1 MKKKVL
7 LTSIISIACCA
18 SLIKGA
24 TFELFTSESKVNIA
38 VTSGKV
44 DVKATIDETSVETY
58 SGQWNETTKVYD
70 SVKQAEAGVFVN
82 GGTAVIDGSTLT
94 LDKMTPMDKATFKI
108 GITNNSNVAFKQR
121 ISLFCADADKGFYDQ
136 LLVGLSDDGINYT
149 YYGDYATAWETG
161 TAVTEGPQ
169 MTYKY
174 MSIELPEYVGNEW
187 QGKTCNISVSV
198 EAIQGNAATTGDA
211 AASLVYLAK
220 DQTELTAALG
230 TMSDGDTVVLS
241 GGEWAAAEIS
251 FSEAKAVKVRG
262 YKVGTMTI
270 NAPNGSV
277 ALYCEAETLNVEA
290 VASNTLHV
298 YGKVNALTLKQG
310 RAVLETGARVA
321 SVSVVPSEY
330 AVAKAEIKPE
340 ATVSAVATVP
350 GVNAVAMVSIGE
362 NVTVPVFTHGGQGET
377 KLDNS
382 GVIETTSGE
391 GMLTEGIVTAES
403 LLAHFAKGGTIDLA
417 ADIQTDGQ
425 LVVPEGQSVILNLG
439 SYDIKGSYAGY
450 MIVNNGTMTI
460 NGSEDACVYTTDV
473 AAQGRGA
480 VLNNGTMTINGG
492 TFGDKDTDRT
502 NANDVQRGNA
512 VRNYGAMTINGGYFT
527 ACDNYTNGGYAY
539 AIGNGSAVAP
549 HASMTIKNAVVYG
562 KMNGVLAAD
571 GGTMTVK
578 GGTYTLGVGTNAN
591 LFHMAYTSGSG
602 RVVIDGG
609 NFTRN
614 EANTNAFFNGAG
626 EGTITVNGG
635 TFNDLINSNIIRAG
649 NVCING
655 GIFTDVEKKNAYVA
669 TKEAFTALILQSYA
683 LTNGLEDITITLVA
697 DFAINPK
704 SANKDHD
711 GYLFLKNSVL
721 DLNGKTLTVET
732 NNAFMVVGTNITVKN
747 GTIKA
752 ANETIAYPVAA
763 TANSQNVV
771 FEDIVCIGGIQVLG
785 NSTVTLRNV
794 TSTATLYYNVYVAGG
809 NATATIEGGTFTD
822 NGKAHFYIDESTPNG
837 KIIVKSGEFSG
848 GEPTKIGGGTVEIV
862 K

>member
-7 LTSIISIACCA
+7 LTSILSIACCA
-18 SLIKGA
+18 SLITGA
-24 TFELFTSESKVNIA
+24 TFALFTSESNVNIA

-44 DVKATIDETSVETY
+44 DVQATIDKTSLETY
-58 SGQWNETTKVYD
+58 SGKWNAETGAYD
-70 SVKQAEAGVFVN
+70 SVKQTEKGAFVN

-108 GITNNSNVAFKQR
+108 DITNNSNVAFKQR
-121 ISLFCADADKGFYDQ
+121 ISLSCADADQGFFDQ
-136 LLVGLSDDGINYT
+136 LLVGLSDNGTDYT
-149 YYGDYATAWETG
+149 YYGDYTTAWETG
-161 TAVTEGPQ
+161 AAVAEVPEVTP
-169 MTYKY
+169 KY
-174 MSIELPEYVGNEW
+174 MSIELPEYVGNAW
-187 QGKTCNISVSV
+187 QGKTCNLSVSV
-198 EAIQGNAATTGDA
+198 EAIQGNAVTTGDA
-211 AASLVYLAK
+211 TASLVRLANT
-220 DQTELTAALG
+220 QAELDAALAE
-230 TMSDGDTVVLS
+230 MKDGDTVVLS
-241 GGEWAAAEIS
+241 GGEWTTANIS
-251 FSEAKAVKVRG
+251 YQDAKAIKVQG

-277 ALYCEAETLNVEA
+277 ALYCDAETLNVEA
-290 VASNTLHV
+290 IAENSLHI
-298 YGKVNALTLKQG
+298 YGKIETLEINSG
-310 RAVLETGARVA
+310 RVVAEAGARVA
-321 SVSVVPSEY
+321 IMSVVPSEY

-350 GVNAVAMVSIGE
+350 GANAVAMVSIGE

-382 GVIETTSGE
+382 GVIETTSGD
-391 GMLTEGIVTAES
+391 GVITKGIVTAES
-403 LLAHFAKGGTIDLA
+403 FLAHLAKGGTINLA

-425 LVVPEGQSVILNLG
+425 LVVPEGQTVILNLG

-460 NGSEDACVYTTDV
+460 NGNEDACVYTTDI

-480 VLNNGTMTINGG
+480 ILNNGTMSINGG

-512 VRNYGAMTINGGYFT
+512 VRNYGTMTINGGYFT

-539 AIGNGSAVAP
+539 AIGNGSASAP
-549 HASMTIKNAVVYG
+549 QSSMTIENAVVYG
-562 KMNGVLAAD
+562 RMNGVLAAD

-578 GGTYTLGVGTNAN
+578 DGTYTLGKGTN
-591 LFHMAYTSGSG
+591 LFHMAYTSGNG
-602 RVVIDGG
+602 RIVIDGG

-614 EANTNAFFNGAG
+614 ATNKYAFFNGAG

-635 TFNDLINSNIIRAG
+635 TFNDLFNSDIISTG

-655 GIFTDVEKKNAYVA
+655 GVFTDTAKKNAYVA
-669 TKEAFTALILQSYA
+669 TKEAFTSLILQSYDLA
-683 LTNGLEDITITLVA
+683 NGWEDITITLIE
-697 DFAINPK
+697 DLAINPK
-704 SANKDHD
+704 AQNQNHD
-711 GYLFLKNSVL
+711 GYLFLKNAVL

-732 NNAFMVVGTNITVKN
+732 NNAFMVTGNNITVKN

-763 TANSQNVV
+763 TAGSQNVV
-771 FEDIVCIGGIQVLG
+771 FENIVCIGGIQVLG

-794 TSTATLYYNVYVAGG
+794 TSTATSFYNVYVAGG
-809 NATATIEGGTFTD
+809 QATATIEGGTFID
-822 NGKAHFYIDESTPNG
+822 NGKAHFYIDENTPNG
-837 KIIVKSGEFSG
+837 KIIVNNGTFSG
-848 GEPTKIGGGTVEIV
+848 GAPTKIGGGTLEINQ
-862 K
+862 